1 MVELICDF
9 RIMLLHLHFFIFL
22 FILQSGYVMHHP
34 LMKSKEQ
41 QLENP
46 DKCIQIINEVM
57 EHASTNTFSQFIL
70 YFFSFIDACILRL
83 GNKGFYGF
91 LILLFFWVKTFVSAS
106 LVSSEECKIRC

>member
-9 RIMLLHLHFFIFL
+9 RIMLLHLFFL
-22 FILQSGYVMHHP
+22 VQSGYVMHHP

-57 EHASTNTFSQFIL
+57 EHASTNTLSEFIFV
-70 YFFSFIDACILRL
+70 FFS
-83 GNKGFYGF
+83 
-91 LILLFFWVKTFVSAS
+91 S
-106 LVSSEECKIRC
+106 